1 MFSTGSINYS
11 WATAKFSR
19 DITGFYAVNCY
30 IRKQILYFAR
40 LIIDEQRK
48 VSSANRLIYASME
61 AAQLAETIVMQI
73 NTRRNTA
80 LTLNPC

>member
-1 MFSTGSINYS
+1 MTNCMFITGSMNYS
-11 WATAKFSR
+11 WVTAKISR

-61 AAQLAETIVMQI
+61 AVTFAETIVMQI
-73 NTRRNTA
+73 NTR
-80 LTLNPC
+80 